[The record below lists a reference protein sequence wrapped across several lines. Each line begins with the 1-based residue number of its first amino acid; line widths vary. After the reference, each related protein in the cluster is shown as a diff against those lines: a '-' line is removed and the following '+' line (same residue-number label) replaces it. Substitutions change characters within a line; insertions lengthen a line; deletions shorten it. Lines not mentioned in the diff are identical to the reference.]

1 MNVSVKPLGIH
12 PGGGFGS
19 GQRLHSRNCHSCLPH
34 LLLPSNCTSHQV
46 LGNSLFLFFSL
57 IKNMSHD
64 LYYLCEGMQ

>member
-34 LLLPSNCTSHQV
+34 LRLPSNCTSHQV
-46 LGNSLFLFFSL
+46 YEFTVPLFLTFQ
-57 IKNMSHD
+57 K
-64 LYYLCEGMQ
+64 YVT